1 MKQLFIILSAGFIL
15 AACSDASTEPD
26 EEPSS
31 KDSPSSA
38 DSLALNYS
46 EILDYYGK
54 LYNTID
60 RSMAEGKNKEYYE
73 GISDNA
79 QITLQTALVYDQLE
93 NLSYEHLSEYI
104 SDEEIEDVKEINSYL
119 YDATYNLTELMKEED
134 FDKESITP
142 YLTELKAELD
152 VSGVSSSDLNYF
164 NLIRNPRAVAEENSE
179 QEITELINQMLDDA
193 RDFFETT
200 HTMYSS

>member
-31 KDSPSSA
+31 KDTPSSA

-179 QEITELINQMLDDA
+179 QEITELVNQMLDDA